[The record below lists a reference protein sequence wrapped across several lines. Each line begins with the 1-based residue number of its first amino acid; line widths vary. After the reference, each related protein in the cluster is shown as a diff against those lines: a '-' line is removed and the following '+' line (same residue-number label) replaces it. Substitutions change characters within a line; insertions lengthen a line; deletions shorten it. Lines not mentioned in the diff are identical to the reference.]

1 MSDHPHN
8 NTGQSPLPRSLLF
21 VPATSA
27 RKVEKAFASAADGVI
42 VDLEDAVA
50 TAEKKAARQQAAE
63 ILQTRR
69 SGQAFPRQT
78 FLRVNATSTPYCF
91 EDLEVAASSQLDGIV
106 LPKTESAS
114 ELAMVD
120 WLLAQLEA
128 KCAKQAGSLEIMPI
142 IETARGLAAA
152 AEIATAS
159 KRLRRLAFGAV
170 DLALDMDLDLG
181 DDAGAMAHAR
191 FALTLAS
198 RQAGLEGPL
207 DTVFVDIQNQE
218 GLRASATR
226 ARAMGF
232 GGKACIHPVQLDI
245 VNAVFTPGEA
255 ELARAR
261 EIVAAFEQAE
271 AAGLAAVSVG
281 GIMVDYPVVQKARR
295 VLAMAQRR

>member
-1 MSDHPHN
+1 MSD
-8 NTGQSPLPRSLLF
+8 TPLRRPAPRSLLF
-21 VPATSA
+21 VPATSQ
-27 RKVEKAFASAADGVI
+27 RKVEKAFVSAADGVI

-50 TAEKKAARQQAAE
+50 TAEKAQARQQAAE
-63 ILQTRR
+63 LLQARR
-69 SGQAFPRQT
+69 PGQT
-78 FLRVNATSTPYCF
+78 FLRVNAVSTPFCY
-91 EDLEVAASSQLDGIV
+91 EDLLAAAAAQLDGIV
-106 LPKTESAS
+106 LPKAESAA

-128 KCAKQAGSLEIMPI
+128 KAGKPVGSIEVMPI

-159 KRLRRLAFGAV
+159 RRLRRLAFGAV

-181 DDAGAMAHAR
+181 DDAGAMANAR
-191 FALTLAS
+191 FALSLAS

-207 DTVFVDIQNQE
+207 DTVFVDINDPD
-218 GLRASATR
+218 GLRASTRR

-232 GGKACIHPVQLDI
+232 GGKACIHPAQLDI
-245 VNAVFTPGEA
+245 VNAVFTPSEA

-261 EIVAAFEQAE
+261 EIVAAFDQAE

-281 GIMVDYPVVQKARR
+281 GMMVDYPVVLKARR
-295 VLAMAQRR
+295 VLAVGQSR